1 MRKEN
6 TYVNHEGYYDPTAG
20 KAIENTE
27 RMPTKIYEIYK
38 ALSHVASLHGLEIM
52 GLRDCRT
59 GKVWRRQNE
68 KKIKGNDMG

>member
-6 TYVNHEGYYDPTAG
+6 IYVNLEGYYDPTAG

-27 RMPTKIYEIYK
+27 RMPAKRYEIYQ

-52 GLRDCRT
+52 GLRDKYS
-59 GKVWRRQNE
+59 GKELR
-68 KKIKGNDMG
+68 K